1 MSANSWSHRLIRP
14 FARLLVG
21 TRVTPDYLTW
31 LRVITGGIACACFA
45 WGTRGLQMAGGVV
58 WIISALLDRADGE
71 LARLSNR
78 TSAEGHRF
86 DTHAD
91 IGVSTA
97 MFVAVGVGLRDG
109 VFGYWAIALGMLC
122 SVSMLLCARW
132 SDDIED
138 ELEPGAIVMG
148 GAGGFD
154 PDDLFYLIGP
164 FAWAGVL
171 DYMLAGGAVVLP
183 TTTAA
188 IGIWRWRAARRAGQ
202 ALHGSAGGPIA
213 RP

>member
-78 TSAEGHRF
+78 NSAEGHRF

-97 MFVAVGVGLRDG
+97 MFVAARSGSACATEYSDTGRLP
-109 VFGYWAIALGMLC
+109 LGCCAASAC
-122 SVSMLLCARW
+122 SSAR
-132 SDDIED
+132 
-138 ELEPGAIVMG
+138 
-148 GAGGFD
+148 AG
-154 PDDLFYLIGP
+154 
-164 FAWAGVL
+164 
-171 DYMLAGGAVVLP
+171 P
-183 TTTAA
+183 TTSKTSSS
-188 IGIWRWRAARRAGQ
+188 REQ
-202 ALHGSAGGPIA
+202 S
-213 RP
+213 